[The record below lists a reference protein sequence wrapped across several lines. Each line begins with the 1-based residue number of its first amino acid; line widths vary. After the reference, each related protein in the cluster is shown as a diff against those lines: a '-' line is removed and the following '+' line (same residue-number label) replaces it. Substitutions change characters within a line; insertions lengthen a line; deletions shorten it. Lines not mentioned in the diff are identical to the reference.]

1 MSHDEV
7 GSPVVDVDLG
17 RLRVAGHVDGLA
29 GAHEIRGDPVEIQ
42 ELPGEGMDEV
52 DRLVPVAGLAMG
64 DPGRDRARKGRDTR
78 GGQGRLAAEEAERS
92 LEESQAVSYTHLRA
106 HETRHD
112 LV

>member
-7 GSPVVDVDLG
+7 GAPVVDVDLG

-29 GAHEIRGDPVEIQ
+29 GAHEIRGDSVEIQ

-52 DRLVPVAGLAMG
+52 DRLVSVAGLAMG

-78 GGQGRLAAEEAERS
+78 GGRGRLAAE
-92 LEESQAVSYTHLRA
+92 AVSYTHLRA
-106 HETRHD
+106 HETR
-112 LV
+112 